1 MKTTFVTFTLAGLIL
16 AQTGFAQAESVTLNS
31 TQQTGQRL
39 YAQAC
44 GVCHLQASM
53 GAKTYGPMLNKASA
67 AGNDEV
73 MRVFINNGAEHMPGF
88 QYFLKPDEVD
98 AIISYIRTIPV
109 PAQPVATSLPKGK

>member
-1 MKTTFVTFTLAGLIL
+1 MKTTVVTLTLAGLVL
-16 AQTGFAQAESVTLNS
+16 SQAGLVQAESITLNS

-39 YAQAC
+39 FAQAC

-53 GAKTYGPMLNKASA
+53 GAKTYGPMLNKSSA
-67 AGNDEV
+67 VGNDEV

-88 QYFLKPDEVD
+88 QHYLKPAEVD

-109 PAQPVATSLPKGK
+109 PAQAVETSLPKGK

>member
-1 MKTTFVTFTLAGLIL
+1 MKITFVTLTLAGLVL
-16 AQTGFAQAESVTLNS
+16 SQAGLVQAEPITPNS

-39 YAQAC
+39 LAQAC

-53 GAKTYGPMLNKASA
+53 GAKTYGPMLNKSSA

-88 QYFLKPDEVD
+88 QHYLKPAEVD

-109 PAQPVATSLPKGK
+109 PAQAVETSLPKGK